1 MKKVVNL
8 NMLCWQ
14 EKYREF
20 TSHHIKPV
28 HAVTSEVG
36 AVMVLRCAHIILSRQ
51 TGVLIPDRK
60 NGGFKETN
68 ELKYFICKK
77 IRYISS

>member
-1 MKKVVNL
+1 M

-14 EKYREF
+14 EKYREY

-36 AVMVLRCAHIILSRQ
+36 AVMVLRCAHLLVMQ
-51 TGVLIPDRK
+51 TGVLIPDSK
-60 NGGFKETN
+60 NGGFRETK

-77 IRYISS
+77 IR